1 MCSQENKQ
9 RLISLGENVT
19 DEWIQTQLNECVSKI
34 AKNMQRFGTQFPSA
48 CATNGRYRL
57 KANDDWTNG
66 FWTGMLWLA
75 YEWSHQEKF
84 RLLAMENIDSFQQR
98 LEEHFVLDHHDIGFL
113 YSLSAGAGYK
123 ITGDERCKQE
133 VLAAAEVLSAR
144 FQENSS

>member
-1 MCSQENKQ
+1 
-9 RLISLGENVT
+9 
-19 DEWIQTQLNECVSKI
+19 
-34 AKNMQRFGTQFPSA
+34 MQRFGTQFPSA

-98 LEEHFVLDHHDIGFL
+98 LEEHFVLDHHDIGFYIVYRRVL
-113 YSLSAGAGYK
+113 GIKLPVMSAVNK
-123 ITGDERCKQE
+123 KC
-133 VLAAAEVLSAR
+133 
-144 FQENSS
+144 